1 MNPSQVNLFW
11 VSVPHKTPAGT
22 QSHTVLYCVAHWF
35 RAGRPGTGWFLFL
48 VIAYMLLFFAFCF
61 FLESN
66 EKVLLIIGSST
77 GIFDIV
83 PSDNKWRIMPRVKI
97 KLSSEAFSVP
107 FPPYF
112 SLYKQFA
119 QTLLSTKELR

>member
-1 MNPSQVNLFW
+1 MSLIGSELEDQAL
-11 VSVPHKTPAGT
+11 AGFFFCN
-22 QSHTVLYCVAHWF
+22 SLHAFVFC
-35 RAGRPGTGWFLFL
+35 FL
-48 VIAYMLLFFAFCF
+48 F

-107 FPPYF
+107 FPPCF

>member
-1 MNPSQVNLFW
+1 MSFIGSELEDQALADFFFCNS
-11 VSVPHKTPAGT
+11 
-22 QSHTVLYCVAHWF
+22 SHA
-35 RAGRPGTGWFLFL
+35 
-48 VIAYMLLFFAFCF
+48 FFFF

-83 PSDNKWRIMPRVKI
+83 PSNNKWRITPRVKI
-97 KLSSEAFSVP
+97 KLSSEAFSVS
-107 FPPYF
+107 FPPCF